1 MSHICISDRFIASPS
16 AQSLH
21 IHPGVARRA
30 QPNAVLEKV
39 FTSITK
45 VLFSFF
51 FSSYRVAFVI
61 FSAISSWMELFSPL
75 VHAESRFSPSGRP
88 FQAAGLG
95 GAKGPA
101 LVQTPQEPRQ
111 TKHTHQ
117 ILREHVGPCLL
128 SSPLTSLQAW
138 EHNSFVFSLCMSVCT
153 WLFIST
159 IKFII

>member
-1 MSHICISDRFIASPS
+1 MSYICISHRFIASPS
-16 AQSLH
+16 AQRLH

-45 VLFSFF
+45 VLFYFCLFF
-51 FSSYRVAFVI
+51 PLHSAKSSKGNAV
-61 FSAISSWMELFSPL
+61 SPAGL
-75 VHAESRFSPSGRP
+75 TCFPLSVRAESRFSPSGRH

-111 TKHTHQ
+111 TEHTHQ

-138 EHNSFVFSLCMSVCT
+138 ERNSFVFSLCVCACVCV
-153 WLFIST
+153 
-159 IKFII
+159 